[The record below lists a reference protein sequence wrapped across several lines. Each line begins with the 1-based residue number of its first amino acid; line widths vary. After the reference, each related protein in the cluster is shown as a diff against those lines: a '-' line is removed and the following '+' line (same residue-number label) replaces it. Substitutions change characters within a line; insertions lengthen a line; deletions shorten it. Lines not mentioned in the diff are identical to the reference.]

1 MLQLSPAQLIDRYG
15 LFLDYDANGY
25 TGRVLVSNRD
35 LCIADDALPAIK
47 AAKPEIY
54 AILIGQVAATL
65 EETRQR
71 DSKIAAIPG
80 LQEIRDAQA
89 DLARWKREWD
99 ASFEGEGGGGVGVR
113 KRPEYDLAAMCKA
126 YPLAAAYLEAEEF
139 SHSYND
145 VKSSAGSAAL
155 EALLDGAD
163 PAETMKT
170 MRDKWSTY
178 ANVHAWD

>member
-1 MLQLSPAQLIDRYG
+1 
-15 LFLDYDANGY
+15 
-25 TGRVLVSNRD
+25 
-35 LCIADDALPAIK
+35 
-47 AAKPEIY
+47 
-54 AILIGQVAATL
+54 
-65 EETRQR
+65 
-71 DSKIAAIPG
+71 
-80 LQEIRDAQA
+80 
-89 DLARWKREWD
+89 
-99 ASFEGEGGGGVGVR
+99 
-113 KRPEYDLAAMCKA
+113 MCKA